1 MTPLLNTLLF
11 SPLLL
16 LILSIQD
23 PTEACRCA
31 LADPQQQI
39 CSSDIVIRA
48 AIWSKEEIIDSVS
61 SLKIIQYGIKQIK
74 MFKGFEKA
82 KDVQYVFTPLTSR
95 YCGVK
100 FCMMEE
106 LLFIYAILL
115 NHGMTLP
122 SLKRKI

>member
-48 AIWSKEEIIDSVS
+48 TIRSKEEIIDSAS
-61 SLKIIQYGIKQIK
+61 SLKIIQYEIKQIK
-74 MFKGFEKA
+74 ITACHREPCPIATPNECLWTDWLKGQTVYGHQANNCACFKGS
-82 KDVQYVFTPLTSR
+82 DGTCSW
-95 YCGVK
+95 
-100 FCMMEE
+100 
-106 LLFIYAILL
+106 
-115 NHGMTLP
+115 H
-122 SLKRKI
+122 